1 MWKSTWVRCG
11 RLAVVLLIALIFA
24 TVASSAGA
32 PGAYAA
38 QALAPAVAPLAP
50 PAQAVAPADTPGGAA
65 VIDCNDPIPGQKAML
80 IGEDE
85 VALVYHTNNH
95 PALNDVYW
103 DSSGSNLVYAGGSY
117 RSSISALQSN
127 SWATVT
133 WGDLNG
139 DDEYEYISAFK
150 DKSKRVGAITNKTST
165 EWYNANAVWEG
176 DNIAYLDIAAGNLD
190 RANNDD
196 EVVIAFR
203 DDNKDIH
210 VGVLNGNSSGGIA
223 QAANALYGEWT
234 DSTNNRGEVNHV
246 AVATGDLDGDGYD
259 DEIVVVFKD
268 SASDLQAMVLR
279 RDGATLTPLWLS
291 GGMTAEGRGD
301 VAKSESL
308 WGNRYPIDVTT
319 GDIDGDKRDEA
330 IVGFRLGDPSNG
342 SSQLL
347 VLKYT
352 GQDTKGNTDPFDDR
366 YSMDT
371 RVFLTENLGDKY
383 GHYSMA
389 ALSVSLATGDI
400 DSDGIDEIAFGIG
413 SLLINGEHDSRI
425 WETYLATYD
434 YVPMTSPDWQSMQ
447 CKDTQGYRDCLRYL
461 HYWKS
466 GGTSIDIFEN
476 EQQPEGDVRIAAGEL
491 DGDGKDE
498 IVLLRKKHSSDDGEI
513 YAFDAET
520 GVSKRSMA
528 VFSPEAD
535 VIDTFW
541 VAMGD
546 KDEDA
551 RYGAYTGAC
560 RVKKQAQVNA
570 VIHAPPHWPEEEV
583 PGHPGEINPNWDE
596 AEAASGMKTGA
607 GGGTGQTT
615 ETSVGASVSL
625 APELPLEEAPINIG
639 PSFTYE
645 WEKATSLEQKT
656 TTEGVDGNRFITHV
670 PWQFGAEEAYFDAVG
685 FVETVYWCY
694 DYTEA
699 SYGLMTVCVPRPEGE
714 MTALNASLEWWYGD
728 GADEGRATYADS
740 WVPVGVNLAQG
751 RTATQSSLWDVG
763 APERAVDGNTNG
775 NYYEGSVQHT
785 AYQQY
790 AWWEVDLGGP
800 QAIDAIQIWNRTD
813 CCAERTTNFY
823 VFVSEHPFTSTIPS
837 ELVNAP
843 GVWSHHVTGQAGRPT
858 VVAVGHEARY
868 VRVQLAGT
876 NNLHLAEVQVYGVP
890 GAVDQWPTTRPIT
903 STTSAFT
910 LVWPS
915 GRQQTV
921 NGQVLYTRKGTQL
934 GLRPGLGGQD
944 FDMGLAQEGEQVTED
959 STAKSFALGME
970 LKPAGGGERSWGSTD
985 KTSYVLSWKS
995 ELEFSGAV
1003 GGLSHYESVDR
1014 SYAFMPYVWL
1024 QRITS
1029 SGGVN
1034 QAFLVLDYWVSDQGP
1049 VAAAAMSVAPDA
1061 PSGPAVTPAAP
1072 LIDSPTHPNPAV
1084 WVAGS
1089 AATFTWAQPP
1099 GDVTELSGYRW
1110 YLDQAADTT
1119 PATVSPQ
1126 MTTTY
1131 TYADLAD
1138 GVWTM
1143 HLHARSTGGQWS
1155 PVAHRTIRVDA
1166 NPPTVT
1172 ITLDPAAPTGHN
1184 GWYVT
1189 PVTVAVAAGDGSG
1202 SGVAAIEVSTDN
1214 VAWVPY
1220 NGPAAFTG
1228 DTAGTTVY
1236 ARARDG
1242 VGHVSDVVSTTFQ
1255 IDRTAP
1261 DSHVVGGD
1269 GPGAL
1274 IARIITGPQGN
1285 QGLLLAGQVAD
1296 AGAGR
1301 AGMRLGIDGLD
1312 WTAAS
1317 QIGEWQPMA
1326 PAPGLPPVQVNWVF
1340 TATHK
1345 LGAGNHIFTGQAND
1359 AAGNVEAAYEIAR
1372 VLWPPTATP
1381 NLVGSSLTVT
1391 PAILRPGEVAAFTVV
1406 ARNGGFQEAHVAMTV
1421 TLPAGLTPVTAT
1433 LPSDMTY
1440 DPAGRT
1446 LTWEAPTMLWPGQ
1459 WAQRSF
1465 EVQAAAG
1472 LPAGSL
1478 ATTAAFH
1485 AFWPTAGLTP
1495 EQSQPFHDREQT
1507 VAATATVAI
1516 DPALPAGA
1524 DVTPPWVHV
1533 TRLSGQ
1539 VVNASQAALAIAA
1552 DADARWMFLRE
1563 WAPDPTT
1570 GVWAAVQN
1578 SGWLDFQPFYTP
1590 TLSAGQGVKYIGVW
1604 VRDAAGNVSTLDE
1617 GSLVFVNRI
1626 DGSQALADGQRV
1638 QYRGAVKQNAWV
1650 VAVLTTLIGDPDM
1663 YIWEPYNGFQPDHF
1677 VNDSVAPGQT
1687 ESAGGKLA
1695 EPTGLALLE
1704 VQAVG
1709 ASEYQ
1714 LALAQDAAAPPPAAR
1729 TTVKPR
1735 PQHPL
1740 VIADP
1745 LSAGV
1750 AGTPDGAPA
1759 FRLHL
1764 PLLLRGQ

>member
-1 MWKSTWVRCG
+1 MGAASAAP
-11 RLAVVLLIALIFA
+11 LAP
-24 TVASSAGA
+24 TE
-32 PGAYAA
+32 
-38 QALAPAVAPLAP
+38 QAVAPAVAPS
-50 PAQAVAPADTPGGAA
+50 AA
-65 VIDCNDPIPGQKAML
+65 ATIDCNDPIPGQKAML

-95 PALNDVYW
+95 PALSDVYW
-103 DSSGSNLVYAGGSY
+103 DSDGSNLVYKGGSY

-127 SWATVT
+127 AWMTIA

-139 DDEYEYISAFK
+139 DDQYEYISVFR
-150 DKSKRVGAITNKTST
+150 DKSKRVGAITDKMTT
-165 EWYNANAVWEG
+165 EWYNTNSVWEG
-176 DNIAYLDIAAGNLD
+176 DDVAYLDVATGNLD
-190 RANNDD
+190 RAGNDD
-196 EVVIAFR
+196 EIVIAFR
-203 DDNKDIH
+203 NDTNDIH
-210 VGVLNGNSSGGIA
+210 VAVLNGNSSGGIA
-223 QAANALYGEWT
+223 QAPNALYGEWT
-234 DSTNNRGEVNHV
+234 DSNNNRGDIDHV

-330 IVGFRLGDPSNG
+330 IVGFRLGDPAKG
-342 SSQLL
+342 QLQLL

-352 GQDTKGNTDPFDDR
+352 GQDTKGNTDPLDDK

-371 RVFLTENLGDKY
+371 RVFLTENLWQKY
-383 GHYSMA
+383 GHYFMA
-389 ALSVSLATGDI
+389 ALSVSLTTGDF
-400 DSDGIDEIAFGIG
+400 DGDGIDEIGVGIG
-413 SLLINGEHDSRI
+413 SLLDNSEHGDRI

-434 YVPMTSPDWQSMQ
+434 YVPMSSPDWQSMQ
-447 CKDTQGYRDCLRYL
+447 CKDLQGYRDCLRYL

-466 GGTSIDIFEN
+466 GGASLGLFEN
-476 EQQPEGDVRIAAGEL
+476 EQQPEADVRIAAGEL

-498 IVLLRKKHSSDDGEI
+498 IVLLRKSHSSGDGEI
-513 YAFDAET
+513 YSFNVESS
-520 GVSKRSMA
+520 VSKRSSA
-528 VFSPEAD
+528 TFSPTAD
-535 VIDTFW
+535 TIDRFW
-541 VAMGD
+541 VALGD
-546 KDEDA
+546 KDGNA
-551 RYGAYTGAC
+551 RYGTYTGAC

-570 VIHAPPHWPEEEV
+570 VIHSPPHWPEEEV

-596 AEAASGMKTGA
+596 AEAASGMKSGT

-656 TTEGVDGNRFITHV
+656 TTEGVDGNKFITHV
-670 PWQFGAEEAYFDAVG
+670 PWQFGEEEAYFDAVG

-694 DYTEA
+694 DYTET
-699 SYGLMTVCVPRPEGE
+699 SYGLMTVCLPRPEAE
-714 MTALNASLEWWYGD
+714 MTALNASLAWWYGD
-728 GADEGRATYADS
+728 GEDEGRATYPDS
-740 WVPVGVNLAQG
+740 WAPVGVNLAEG
-751 RTATQSSLWDVG
+751 RAATQSGIYG
-763 APERAVDGNTNG
+763 AGTANLAVDGNTNG

-785 AYQQY
+785 AYQPY
-790 AWWEVDLGGP
+790 AWWEVDLGGV
-800 QAIDAIQIWNRTD
+800 QAIDAVQLWNRTD
-813 CCAERTTNFY
+813 CCAERVTNFY
-823 VFVSEHPFTSTIPS
+823 VFVAEHPFTSTVPS
-837 ELVNAP
+837 ELINA
-843 GVWSHHVTGQAGRPT
+843 GVWHYHVPGQAGRPT
-858 VVAVGHEARY
+858 VVPVGHEGRY

-876 NNLHLAEVQVYGVP
+876 NDLHLAEVQVYGVP
-890 GAVDQWPTTRPIT
+890 GAVDQWPTTKPIT
-903 STTSAFT
+903 STNSAFT

-915 GRQQTV
+915 GQQQTV
-921 NGQVLYTRKGTQL
+921 NGQVIYTRKGTQL

-944 FDMGLAQEGEQVTED
+944 FDMGLAQEGEYVSED

-1003 GGLSHYESVDR
+1003 GGLSHHEAADR
-1014 SYAFMPYVWL
+1014 AYAFMPYVWL

-1049 VAAAAMSVAPDA
+1049 VAAAEMSAAPDA
-1061 PSGPAVTPAAP
+1061 PSGPAVAPAAP
-1072 LIDSPTHPNPAV
+1072 LIDSPSHPNPDV
-1084 WVAGS
+1084 WIPGA

-1110 YLDQAADTT
+1110 YLDQQADTV

-1126 MTTTY
+1126 MTNTH
-1131 TYADLAD
+1131 TYAGLAD
-1138 GVWTM
+1138 GVWTL

-1155 PVAHRTIRVDA
+1155 SVSHRTIRVDA

-1189 PVTVAVAAGDGSG
+1189 PVSVAVAAGDGSG

-1220 NGPAAFTG
+1220 NGPASFTD

-1261 DSHVVGGD
+1261 DSHVAGGD

-1285 QGLLLAGQVAD
+1285 QGLLLAGQVVD
-1296 AGAGR
+1296 AGSGR

-1317 QIGEWQPMA
+1317 QIGEWQPVA
-1326 PAPGLPPVQVNWVF
+1326 PAPGLPPVQVNWLF
-1340 TATHK
+1340 TATHR
-1345 LGAGNHIFTGQAND
+1345 LGAGNHIFTGQAHD
-1359 AAGNVEAAYEIAR
+1359 AAGNVEAAYEVAR

-1381 NLVGSSLTVT
+1381 NLAGSSLAVAPTT
-1391 PAILRPGEVAAFTVV
+1391 LRPGEVATFTLV
-1406 ARNGGFQEAHVAMTV
+1406 ARNGGFQEAHVAMTI
-1421 TLPAGLTPVTAT
+1421 TLPVGLTPVTAT
-1433 LPSDMTY
+1433 LPSDMAY
-1440 DPAGRT
+1440 DPAGST
-1446 LTWEAPTMLWPGQ
+1446 LTWETPAMLWPGQ

-1465 EVQAAAG
+1465 EVQADAG
-1472 LPAGSL
+1472 LSASDL
-1478 ATTAAFH
+1478 STTAAFR
-1485 AFWPTAGLTP
+1485 AFWPTTDLSP
-1495 EQSQPFHDREQT
+1495 EQRQPFLDREQT
-1507 VAATATVAI
+1507 VVVMSTVAI
-1516 DPALPAGA
+1516 SPSLPVAA

-1533 TRLSGQ
+1533 TRLSSQ
-1539 VVNASQAALAIAA
+1539 AVNAPQAALALTAA
-1552 DADARWMFLRE
+1552 PDARWMFLRE
-1563 WAPDPTT
+1563 WTPDPTT
-1570 GVWAAVQN
+1570 GAWTVAQS
-1578 SGWLDFQPFYTP
+1578 SGWIDFQPIYTA
-1590 TLSAGQGVKYIGVW
+1590 TLSAGLGVKYIGVW
-1604 VRDAAGNVSTLDE
+1604 VRDAVGNVSVLDE
-1617 GSLVFVNRI
+1617 GSLVFVNRV
-1626 DGSQALADGQRV
+1626 DGAQLLADGQRV
-1638 QYRGAVKQNAWV
+1638 QYRGAMEQNQWV
-1650 VAVLTTLIGDPDM
+1650 TAVLTTLAGDPDM
-1663 YIWEPYNGFQPDHF
+1663 YIWEPFNGFQPDHF
-1677 VNDSVAPGQT
+1677 VNNSVAPGQT
-1687 ESAGGKLA
+1687 ESTGGKLA
-1695 EPTGLALLE
+1695 LSYGLALLE

-1714 LALAQDAAAPPPAAR
+1714 LAFEQYVAPVAALR
-1729 TTVKPR
+1729 TAVKPR

-1740 VIADP
+1740 IVADP

-1750 AGTPDGAPA
+1750 AHAPDGAPA
-1759 FRLHL
+1759 FAVHL
-1764 PLLLRGQ
+1764 PLVANQ